1 MGMGASR
8 RGCGQIVQR
17 LVKVP
22 PQAQH
27 PNDRG
32 GQSAV
37 IEEFSALQISALT
50 FIAILLLIWGLVIIN
65 SSKI

>member
-8 RGCGQIVQR
+8 GGCGQIVQR

-22 PQAQH
+22 PQAQRPH
-27 PNDRG
+27 DRG

-37 IEEFSALQISALT
+37 TVGFV
-50 FIAILLLIWGLVIIN
+50 LLLTLALILVALGVSCIIN
-65 SSKI
+65 P